1 MRTLARLGSN
11 LEAPNP
17 LSSEVANH
25 GSSRGSERPE
35 VGAFARF
42 ESLLWSM
49 LVGELV
55 NGNRRGPVGPF
66 AISGLS
72 GLTLAMTNGLTGLKS
87 NGPTVMVTRAQV
99 TAPTSAQ
106 NAQQGRWLARVT
118 TNGAVVGSEHRGG
131 RNAPYLSVRLTSL
144 ELPRLAS
151 NQ

>member
-1 MRTLARLGSN
+1 
-11 LEAPNP
+11 
-17 LSSEVANH
+17 
-25 GSSRGSERPE
+25 
-35 VGAFARF
+35 
-42 ESLLWSM
+42 M

-66 AISGLS
+66 AVSGLS
-72 GLTLAMTNGLTGLKS
+72 SLTLAMTNGLADLKS
-87 NGPTVMVTRAQV
+87 NGSTVTVTRVQV

-106 NAQQGRWLARVT
+106 NARQGRWLARGM
-118 TNGAVVGSEHRGG
+118 TNEAVVGSEHRGG